1 MAKNEEKLTKVEL
14 AKKMGISRPTLD
26 KYLREGFPQQGDEQ
40 AIKMMKKI
48 DLGRRQIEIENAIR
62 LHNYEITQ
70 LQAELVVVNEMLA
83 EFEEGNNE

>member
-14 AKKMGISRPTLD
+14 ARKMGISRPTLD
-26 KYLREGFPQQGDEQ
+26 KYLREGFPKQGDEQ
-40 AIKMMKKI
+40 AIKMMKKN

-83 EFEEGNNE
+83 EFKEGNNE

>member
-26 KYLREGFPQQGDEQ
+26 KYLREGFPQQSDEQ

-70 LQAELVVVNEMLA
+70 LKAELVVVNKMLA
-83 EFEEGNNE
+83 EFKEGNNE

>member
-26 KYLREGFPQQGDEQ
+26 KYLREGFPQQSDEQ

-83 EFEEGNNE
+83 EFYVEVE